1 MKCHEVRRALDPF
14 MDDEL
19 SVPENL
25 AVLAHLNLCAGCA
38 SVFEGESALRQ
49 ALCRQLGGEAAPPEL
64 AARWR
69 AALRT
74 DPAARRPHRWA
85 AAVFLAGLT
94 AVIILTPPGESPRV
108 LAAELA
114 GAHGSFRYVC
124 GGKDSDRACVCRGC
138 APDPQGAARAFYA
151 AHGCPDACV
160 HDLQG
165 ILDGY
170 RFSGVAVWPRRGRS
184 VCWATWRDAEGRTL
198 SHAFVDT
205 PIAVGA
211 RPQRIEEDGRTF
223 FFVPRERCPAGMC
236 VFVFDDP
243 AAADRFGRTLGI

>member
-14 MDDEL
+14 MDGEL

-38 SVFEGESALRQ
+38 SAFEGENALRQ
-49 ALCRQLGGEAAPPEL
+49 ALRRQLGGQAAPPEL
-64 AARWR
+64 GPRCR
-69 AALRT
+69 AALRA
-74 DPAARRPHRWA
+74 DAAARRPHRWA
-85 AAVFLAGLT
+85 AAVLLAGLS
-94 AVIILTPPGESPRV
+94 AVILLTPAGESPRV
-108 LAAELA
+108 LAAELV
-114 GAHGSFRYVC
+114 GPHGNFRYPC
-124 GGKDSDRACVCRGC
+124 GGKESDRACVCRRC

-151 AHGCPDACV
+151 AHGRPDACV

-170 RFSGVAVWPRRGRS
+170 WFAGVAIWSRQGRL
-184 VCWATWRDAEGRTL
+184 VCWATWRDAEGRIL
-198 SHAFVDT
+198 SHALVET
-205 PIAVGA
+205 PLTVGA
-211 RPQRIEEDGRTF
+211 RPQRIQQEGRTF
-223 FFVPRERCPAGMC
+223 FFVPRGRAPAGTC